1 MKVGIKSNLNM
12 LNSIIRFTFP
22 VLDPKNPFW
31 ANLFQTLK
39 TAYLFKMRFGTY
51 IKLNMLNSVVTFIFS
66 DLD

>member
-12 LNSIIRFTFP
+12 VNSIIRFTFP

-39 TAYLFKMRFGTY
+39 TAYLFKMRFGT
-51 IKLNMLNSVVTFIFS
+51 
-66 DLD
+66 